1 MNLCWMKIV
10 NPNQEFDSLR
20 KSDFPS
26 EPNPRFGLT
35 TSQTWREM
43 ASGGASGE
51 MLASLQGETP
61 TVRKKEKKSNKIRL
75 DAPARE
81 EGNAEVPHD
90 ATI

>member
-1 MNLCWMKIV
+1 MNLCFMKMV
-10 NPNQEFDSLR
+10 NPNQGAGPKGT
-20 KSDFPS
+20 KSSIWIDHF
-26 EPNPRFGLT
+26 FGLG
-35 TSQTWREM
+35 TWREM